1 MFSSDYSSRLFIQGS
16 KHWKHPNNGIILKE
30 FVIIIH
36 FFLNHAVVVSEEQI
50 AILILKKRF
59 VRCIHILNS
68 FISYNTLHA
77 KTSFNDHVAL
87 MKLRYLNFRNIV
99 NLEQVRSWTF
109 QVNDLLYII
118 SNDKRTDELER
129 TEGNNIGLV

>member
-1 MFSSDYSSRLFIQGS
+1 
-16 KHWKHPNNGIILKE
+16 
-30 FVIIIH
+30 
-36 FFLNHAVVVSEEQI
+36 
-50 AILILKKRF
+50 
-59 VRCIHILNS
+59 
-68 FISYNTLHA
+68 
-77 KTSFNDHVAL
+77 

-109 QVNDLLYII
+109 QVNDLLLYIV